1 MIDITTIAP
10 VKKGDT
16 KMITSAVTL
25 SFPYLSRKNT
35 SGEFPSNKY
44 EANFAFS
51 KLNKPLYD
59 MITDCMKAA
68 IEQGNNDQNCW
79 GKKGRPEGAQFIYCV
94 RPDKYAKGEDD
105 REDPN
110 GLMLKATTKYPPAL
124 LDAGNKLVPAEE
136 VDEVFY
142 SGAIVRC
149 QVEFFPWIRG
159 GKGGISAQLTVVQKL
174 ADGKRL
180 GGNRYDEDDFALAGV
195 TSADVEVP
203 EGAEVANDLP
213 F

>member
-25 SFPYLSRKNT
+25 SFPYLGKKNT
-35 SGEFPSNKY
+35 GGEFPSNKY
-44 EANFAFS
+44 EANFSFS
-51 KLNKPLYD
+51 KLNKPLYE
-59 MITDCMKAA
+59 MITSCMKAA
-68 IEQGNNDQNCW
+68 IEQGNEDQNCW
-79 GKKGRPEGAQFIYCV
+79 GKKGRPEGERFFSCV

-105 REDPN
+105 KADTN
-110 GLMLKATTKYPPAL
+110 GLVLKASTKYPPAL
-124 LDAGNKLVPAEE
+124 LDANNKIVPAEE

-149 QVEFFPWIRG
+149 QVEFFPWFRG

-180 GGNRYDEDDFALAGV
+180 GGKGYDEGDFSIPGAVSAG
-195 TSADVEVP
+195 EVP
-203 EGAEVANDLP
+203 EGADVANDLP

>member
-25 SFPYLSRKNT
+25 SFPYLGKKNT
-35 SGEFPSNKY
+35 SGEFPSDKY
-44 EANFAFS
+44 EASFAFS

-59 MITDCMKAA
+59 MITACMKAA

-79 GKKGRPEGAQFIYCV
+79 GKKGRPEGERFFSCV

-110 GLMLKATTKYPPAL
+110 GLVLKASTKYPPAL
-124 LDAGNKLVPAEE
+124 LDANNKIVPAEE

-149 QVEFFPWIRG
+149 QVEFFPWFRG

-180 GGNRYDEDDFALAGV
+180 GGNRYDEGDFALAGV
-195 TSADVEVP
+195 TSAEAEVP
-203 EGAEVANDLP
+203 EGADMADDLP